1 MRMDSDTPP
10 GSGLQMS
17 RAQKSAGLTATILL
31 VLLGLYMLRDFLPAL
46 IWAAIFAIVI
56 WPLYRRAQHRWPAR
70 AHGHLLPLVF
80 TLLVALVFIMPL
92 AFVVVPVGHDIHDVV
107 VWVNQARRTGVP
119 PPPFLEHLPFG
130 GSRLVPLWRENLSDP
145 AHASALL
152 GRAGR
157 SRLVSMSGHV
167 GSEALHRLVL
177 FGFTLVTLFFL
188 FRDGDMFVGC
198 LLTASR
204 RAFGP
209 AGESVGRQVIA
220 SVHGTLDGLVLV
232 GIGEGVV
239 LAVVYVATGV
249 PRPALFGLVTALFSM
264 VPFGAALAFWLAGL
278 LLLATGHTVS
288 AAVVVG
294 SGLVVTFVADHFIRP
309 VLIGGATR
317 LPFLWVLLGIL
328 GGIETFGL
336 LGLFVGPAVMSV
348 LILLWREWVGEE
360 KGAISP

>member
-1 MRMDSDTPP
+1 
-10 GSGLQMS
+10 MS

-31 VLLGLYMLRDFLPAL
+31 VLLGLWTLRDFIPAL

-56 WPLYRRAQHRWPAR
+56 WPLYRRAQTRWPR
-70 AHGHLLPLVF
+70 HAHGHLLPAVF

-157 SRLVSMSGHV
+157 SRLVAMSGHV
-167 GSEALHRLVL
+167 GTEVLHRLVL

-188 FRDGDMFVGC
+188 FRDGDMFVGR

-249 PRPALFGLVTALFSM
+249 PRPALFGAGDGAVLDGAVRRGARLLAG
-264 VPFGAALAFWLAGL
+264 GAAAAGDRQDGGCDRGGGGGIGGDVRGGPFHP
-278 LLLATGHTVS
+278 AGADRWRDA
-288 AAVVVG
+288 AAVPVG
-294 SGLVVTFVADHFIRP
+294 AAGDPGRDREFRAAGAVRGAGGDGGAGAFVAGMGGGRKRGDQSLNP
-309 VLIGGATR
+309 VGR
-317 LPFLWVLLGIL
+317 
-328 GGIETFGL
+328 
-336 LGLFVGPAVMSV
+336 
-348 LILLWREWVGEE
+348 WR
-360 KGAISP
+360 